1 MQTTDIIAASKT
13 EIELHSRHI
22 TVVISSINHVSKMDG
37 INFIPLSRKSCSFSH
52 QLVVI
57 RIAVCSTRSY
67 EKLREA
73 TRSYKKRD
81 IYLEIG
87 EIGKICLHYLEKFVG

>member
-37 INFIPLSRKSCSFSH
+37 INFIPLSH
-52 QLVVI
+52 
-57 RIAVCSTRSY
+57 

-73 TRSYKKRD
+73 TRSYEKLQEARHILGDRGDRKDLLTLFR
-81 IYLEIG
+81 
-87 EIGKICLHYLEKFVG
+87 KICGINAFPVKGRIFHL